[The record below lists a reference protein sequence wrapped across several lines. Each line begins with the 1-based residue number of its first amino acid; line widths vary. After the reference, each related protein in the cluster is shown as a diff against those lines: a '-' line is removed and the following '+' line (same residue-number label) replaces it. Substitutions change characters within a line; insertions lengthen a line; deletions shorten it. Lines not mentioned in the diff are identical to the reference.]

1 MDSRF
6 DPRVAAQWWQ
16 PVAHLQRVVLT
27 TLVQTLGCRI
37 PLVHTVI
44 VDVEA

>member
-1 MDSRF
+1 LIHEWLHNGGNQSRTSN
-6 DPRVAAQWWQ
+6 AWS
-16 PVAHLQRVVLT
+16 LT
-27 TLVQTLGCRI
+27 TLGCRI